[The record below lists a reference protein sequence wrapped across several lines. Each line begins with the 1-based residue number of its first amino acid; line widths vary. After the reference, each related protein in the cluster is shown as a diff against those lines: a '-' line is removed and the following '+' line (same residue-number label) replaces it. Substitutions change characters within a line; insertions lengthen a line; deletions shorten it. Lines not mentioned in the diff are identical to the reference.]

1 MSAFFYWR
9 QNMKKLKKLLSLVIS
24 TALLITTIPIHSFS
38 VSYPV
43 LPQYEFSNFAKI
55 TSANF
60 YDSDTTVINIQD
72 LHNNKEVQD
81 NIYKLLDS
89 LNKKYGNLEVY
100 IEGASLPV
108 DYSKLAKQMSET
120 ELEALMNSLYE
131 NDKVSGAEFFGYKN
145 NKNHMP

>member
-43 LPQYEFSNFAKI
+43 LPQYKFSNFAKI

-81 NIYKLLDS
+81 NIYKLLEK
-89 LNKKYGNLEVY
+89 LNNM
-100 IEGASLPV
+100 
-108 DYSKLAKQMSET
+108 SKGQGK
-120 ELEALMNSLYE
+120 LY
-131 NDKVSGAEFFGYKN
+131 
-145 NKNHMP
+145 